1 MILKKLHHG
10 NLKVCLPKNVL
21 VLPLLIKAFLH
32 QLNGTEIQIFIVY
45 ELDTWSIDLNSD
57 FTLKDPSCGG
67 VKLAEKADRDK
78 YTYTGYGIGF
88 DSRSEFSLPD
98 GSVGKNVIIF
108 EVDIS
113 SSVHIDNKGKD
124 TLILDIGLQQRLDDT
139 ALTVEAQYSITFS
152 RSNRKFCLSLHHDE
166 SNSFLFVKATRI
178 YQFKA
183 N

>member
-1 MILKKLHHG
+1 M
-10 NLKVCLPKNVL
+10 
-21 VLPLLIKAFLH
+21 
-32 QLNGTEIQIFIVY
+32 
-45 ELDTWSIDLNSD
+45 
-57 FTLKDPSCGG
+57 
-67 VKLAEKADRDK
+67 
-78 YTYTGYGIGF
+78 
-88 DSRSEFSLPD
+88 
-98 GSVGKNVIIF
+98 GKNVIIF

-124 TLILDIGLQQRLDDT
+124 TLILDIGLQQRLDT

-152 RSNRKFCLSLHHDE
+152 RSNRKFCLSLHYDE